1 MAKPSPYRP
10 GEAEWRSSPL
20 VQALISAVWTT
31 KINNPSFF
39 LLGLLPYKN
48 QRPPLVLYKMKA
60 QRSLVVVGL
69 VLLIQ
74 GQDAQQISVFLLMRL
89 LTSFLAAKSQAGD
102 MVNCSATDVIHSL
115 HIHLGHPPPQPA
127 EKVFLGSG
135 RYPLNTLAFGISA
148 TPKLHGS
155 SMLFLRGK
163 MLRFLVRT
171 TKKRGQ
177 Q

>member
-1 MAKPSPYRP
+1 MAKL
-10 GEAEWRSSPL
+10 SSGSSTNIGS
-20 VQALISAVWTT
+20 VD
-31 KINNPSFF
+31 NNPSFF

-48 QRPPLVLYKMKA
+48 QRPPLVLYKINA
-60 QRSLVVVGL
+60 RRSLVVVRL

-74 GQDAQQISVFLLMRL
+74 GQDVQQISVFLLMRL
-89 LTSFLAAKSQAGD
+89 LFIPGCQAQAGD
-102 MVNCSATDVIHSL
+102 TVSCSSTDVIHSL

-163 MLRFLVRT
+163 MLRFLVRA